1 MKRLVAAAAAV
12 VLAWSATPAAAFVV
26 EVTTSV
32 ALADADDQG
41 EIKTAL
47 QAAVDNVLTDAISF
61 TPTVIVLTHAVLV
74 GDRLYVRLLLADQD
88 GERTFNDLTP
98 DPRTPPPT
106 ETTDLQI

>member
-1 MKRLVAAAAAV
+1 MKRLVAAAAAA
-12 VLAWSATPAAAFVV
+12 VLAWSATPATAFVV

-41 EIKTAL
+41 ELKTAL

-61 TPTVIVLTHAVLV
+61 TPTMIVLTHAVLV

-88 GERTFNDLTP
+88 GERTFNDLKP
-98 DPRTPPPT
+98 DPPTPQPT